1 MDAVND
7 INDTLESLGFA
18 QLLLAF
24 AFLMSYALALSGLLG
39 STGSRRAWVV
49 TAASAIGFSV
59 LTTPWFHGALLMAL
73 ALVGLGLFIVAV
85 WLIGALLAPA
95 REQRARDAQ
104 TPEAVGAVE
113 SPQTFESTRPALRLE
128 GAAAAEERAAFWRFG
143 RKPAQA
149 PTPSA
154 FE

>member
-7 INDTLESLGFA
+7 INETLESLGFA

-24 AFLMSYALALSGLLG
+24 GFLMSYALAMSGLLG
-39 STGSRRAWVV
+39 PTGSRRAWVV
-49 TAASAIGFSV
+49 TAVSAVGFSA

-85 WLIGALLAPA
+85 WLVGALLAPT
-95 REQRARDAQ
+95 RDRRAQ
-104 TPEAVGAVE
+104 GIEAAE
-113 SPQTFESTRPALRLE
+113 SQQTFESTRPALRLE
-128 GAAAAEERAAFWRFG
+128 GAAAPEERAAFWRFG